1 MKAGQVQKSFVP
13 VRECRED
20 SLMLGTPTRPEVCAV
35 LEIGGINYTLKS
47 PEEQRLANDV
57 FRVLLASLSYPIQV
71 IMRIQP
77 FALES
82 YLAHFQPAPHTQDT
96 WAHLAREYQAFLKD
110 YSEHHPLIQRRF
122 YVVVPSIQMEPE
134 ASSHLQQFWHTL
146 GLTRRLTA
154 HRQEQLTEAV
164 ERLQLRCQELTRQ
177 LTAMGLAV
185 RRLRQKELLELEYSM
200 LTQARARRDPL
211 HQEWI
216 EGLATPYLQHQEPPT
231 SLPFVF
237 ERHEET
243 AAHRKRNKPHTHTQ
257 QESLRPSMLAD
268 LLAPAGVQIT
278 RDMLFVDSEWIQI
291 LDVVSFP
298 RRVSAG
304 WLNRL
309 ATLDVPVDLCLYY
322 HPVASDIALRR
333 LQRTRFETATTNLGN
348 VQKGKLH
355 AQSQVI
361 QSDVEDL
368 MTRIAA
374 GKDRLLECSFSVLIR
389 GETRREVAHRAAQ
402 VRTFLAGMLLQCR
415 PCLFEQAQAFRSFL
429 PHGRDELRATRV
441 PLAMGA
447 HEASSTFP
455 FHTHTLLN
463 QKGIL
468 EGITLQ
474 GNEPVINEWW
484 SPRQH
489 NANRLIVAPS
499 GAGKSFK
506 AKLDTIRAHLWY
518 ARHGT
523 SDALRYQTLIVDLS
537 REYRRVT
544 ELLDGQWI
552 RMASGTNHYLNP
564 FDLPARPN
572 HGEYTEDVLAE
583 KIVHLHALLD
593 IMLADRQEQDTSGS
607 LSNSEKGLLDQ
618 ALFACYE
625 RKGITRDPATH
636 HLEPPLLA
644 DLYAIL
650 CEEAETKS
658 LAQRLHRFVSG
669 SLAGLFTGH
678 TTITLEAKPVVCF
691 DIRDMPEQWR
701 PIALFLIS
709 TYVWNL
715 SHANPMPRQFIID
728 ELLTLYEYEE
738 GKQFLEALFQRA
750 RKHSLSVV
758 GIVQDPKRLLD
769 STIPTNCA
777 TAIVMKQE
785 APSLPLVSAIFHLS
799 ETEISLVSSFK
810 RGEALLL
817 IGAARFAARF
827 EASSGEYT
835 YCATDP
841 VAMEGEPPGAAA
853 RDTRHLVE
861 Q

>member
-1 MKAGQVQKSFVP
+1 MKVGQVQKSFVP
-13 VRECRED
+13 VRECGED

-35 LEIGGINYTLKS
+35 LEVLGINYTLKS
-47 PEEQRLANDV
+47 SEEQQLTNDV
-57 FRVLLASLSYPIQV
+57 FRVLLASLSYPLQILL
-71 IMRIQP
+71 RIQP

-82 YLAHFQPAPHTQDT
+82 YLAHFHPAPHTQEK
-96 WAHLAREYQAFLKD
+96 WATLAHEYQTFLEH
-110 YSEHHPLIQRRF
+110 YSEHHTLMQRRF
-122 YVVVPSIQMEPE
+122 YIVVPSMQTEE
-134 ASSHLQQFWHTL
+134 ATASYLHQFWPA
-146 GLTRRLTA
+146 RR
-154 HRQEQLTEAV
+154 QEEQLTAAYD
-164 ERLQLRCQELTRQ
+164 RLQIRCQGLTRQ
-177 LTAMGLAV
+177 LVAMGLAV
-185 RRLRQKELLELEYSM
+185 RRLQRAELIELEYSM
-200 LTQARARRDPL
+200 LTHARSRRNPL
-211 HQEWI
+211 LSEWI
-216 EGLATPYLQHQEPPT
+216 DNEGHPLLQHQEPPK
-231 SLPFVF
+231 SLPFLF
-237 ERHEET
+237 KEEKT
-243 AAHRKRNKPHTHTQ
+243 TPGGPARKQHVHRRRGRGQDDLYGPT
-257 QESLRPSMLAD
+257 LAD

-817 IGAARFAARF
+817 IGDARFAARF